1 MLAPLSRF
9 KMLRVSATNCFAI
22 NLKMTDCNDF
32 SKTGKQEEG
41 LQENKK
47 KAFKI
52 QKKIAFN
59 LQRTNKNLLINES
72 HHIIVNHT
80 HSNIQTNR

>member
-47 KAFKI
+47 KAF
-52 QKKIAFN
+52 N